1 MLPVQTSEFG
11 RIRVRATTHFQL
23 FANDIVCCSCVT
35 VLSYVQVHL
44 VGLVSYPKRP
54 RLEHL
59 LLSAYSEAA
68 LSALFAQCVGLNII
82 PCEVVADRC
91 ELFHAALP

>member
-1 MLPVQTSEFG
+1 
-11 RIRVRATTHFQL
+11 
-23 FANDIVCCSCVT
+23 
-35 VLSYVQVHL
+35 
-44 VGLVSYPKRP
+44 VSYPKRP

-82 PCEVVADRC
+82 PCGIVADRC
-91 ELFHAALP
+91 ELCHAALP